1 LRFEKI
7 LVCSFENLLNHDIF
21 ILASVCFS
29 MIRKVAL
36 LTILLFV
43 SSVTISQASELTEIS
58 VSIVGDSVISLDST
72 NRLIRADVKIENFDP
87 AGSGYYFMKVI
98 QLSTDKVLTETEIHP
113 MNRGNEIWGVQ
124 IAYLLDEIQLGIP
137 VDELIGKYELH
148 INTEFG
154 NSTAKTTFEIVK
166 EMQTNEKQLVEVE
179 EPSNPEESAENEDV
193 TINQNNTENSSEN
206 KKQPSSPK
214 KQLQSG
220 VLAEEIKCKEGL
232 ELAFKNT
239 NNSPVCVKPATL
251 QKLIE
256 RGWAK
261 N

>member
-1 LRFEKI
+1 
-7 LVCSFENLLNHDIF
+7 
-21 ILASVCFS
+21 
-29 MIRKVAL
+29 MIRKVAIL
-36 LTILLFV
+36 MILLFV

-58 VSIVGDSVISLDST
+58 VSLVGDSVISLDST
-72 NRLIRADVKIENFDP
+72 NRLIRADVEIENYDP
-87 AGSGYYFMKVI
+87 AGNGYYFMKVI
-98 QLSTDKVLTETEIHP
+98 QLSTDKVLTENEIFP
-113 MNRGNEIWGVQ
+113 KDRGNEIWGVQ
-124 IAYLLDEIQLGIP
+124 IAYLLDENILGISA
-137 VDELIGKYELH
+137 DELIGKYELQ
-148 INTEFG
+148 INTELG
-154 NSTAKTTFEIVK
+154 NSTAKTSFEIVK
-166 EMQTNEKQLVEVE
+166 EMQTNEQQLAEVDEPSDSE
-179 EPSNPEESAENEDV
+179 EPTETEKEDV
-193 TINQNNTENSSEN
+193 TNNQNNPENSSEN

-239 NNSPVCVKPATL
+239 NNSPVCVKSGTL

>member
-1 LRFEKI
+1 MIYLSK
-7 LVCSFENLLNHDIF
+7 
-21 ILASVCFS
+21 ASVCFA

-43 SSVTISQASELTEIS
+43 SSVTISQASELTKIS

-72 NRLIRADVKIENFDP
+72 NRLIRADVEIENYDP
-87 AGSGYYFMKVI
+87 AGNGYYFMKVT
-98 QLSTDKVLTETEIHP
+98 QLSTDKVFTETEIQP
-113 MNRGNEIWGVQ
+113 KDRGNQIWGVQ
-124 IAYLLDEIQLGIP
+124 IARLIDENLLGIP
-137 VDELIGKYELH
+137 ADELIGKYELQ
-148 INTEFG
+148 IYTQFG
-154 NSTAKTTFEIVK
+154 NLTAKTTFEIVK
-166 EMQTNEKQLVEVE
+166 EMQTNEQQLAEVE
-179 EPSNPEESAENEDV
+179 EPSDSEEPTETEKEDV

-206 KKQPSSPK
+206 KKQSSSPK

>member
-1 LRFEKI
+1 
-7 LVCSFENLLNHDIF
+7 
-21 ILASVCFS
+21 

-72 NRLIRADVKIENFDP
+72 NRLIRADVEIENFDP
-87 AGSGYYFMKVI
+87 AGNGYYFMKVT

-124 IAYLLDEIQLGIP
+124 IAYLLDEKIFGIP
-137 VDELIGKYELH
+137 ADELIGKYELQ
-148 INTEFG
+148 ITTEIG
-154 NSTAKTTFEIVK
+154 NSTAKTTFEVVK
-166 EMQTNEKQLVEVE
+166 EMQIVEVE
-179 EPSNPEESAENEDV
+179 EPSNSEEPAENENEDV
-193 TINQNNTENSSEN
+193 TINQNNTENSTEN

-239 NNSPVCVKPATL
+239 NNSPVCVKPGTL